1 MPFELKQTSHAQ
13 SNFQES
19 EKRLRSTQFS
29 ESHMAWHTF
38 YGKT

>member
-1 MPFELKQTSHAQ
+1 MTFELKQTSHAQ

-19 EKRLRSTQFS
+19 KKRLRSTQFP
-29 ESHMAWHTF
+29 EIHMAWHTF